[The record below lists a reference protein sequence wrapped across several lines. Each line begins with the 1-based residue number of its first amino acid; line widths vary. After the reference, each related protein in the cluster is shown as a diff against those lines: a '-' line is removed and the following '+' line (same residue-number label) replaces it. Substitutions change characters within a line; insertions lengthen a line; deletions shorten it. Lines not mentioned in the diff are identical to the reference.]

1 MSELFTA
8 IKTVMFS
15 VLVLMVLQMKW
26 QGATLEDHSEEWIYQ
41 SDAGA
46 QLQTVAKGA
55 VKAAHSG
62 WYWVREQIRNQDLEQ
77 DSGASRSRRT
87 ETRTDDLD

>member
-1 MSELFTA
+1 VSELFTA

-15 VLVLMVLQMKW
+15 VLVLMVLQMRW
-26 QGATLEDHSEEWIYQ
+26 QGETLEDHSEEWIYR

-55 VKAAHSG
+55 VKAAHNC
-62 WYWVREQIRNQDLEQ
+62 WYWVRDQVQNH
-77 DSGASRSRRT
+77 DSQASRSRRT
-87 ETRTDDLD
+87 ETRTDDLN

>member
-1 MSELFTA
+1 VSELFTA
-8 IKTVMFS
+8 VKTVMFS
-15 VLVLMVLQMKW
+15 ILVLMVLQMRW
-26 QGATLEDHSEEWIYQ
+26 QGETLEDHSEEWIYR

-62 WYWVREQIRNQDLEQ
+62 WEWVQDQIRNQDRDQ
-77 DSGASRSRRT
+77 GSRASRSQRT
-87 ETRTDDLD
+87 ETRTDDLN

>member
-26 QGATLEDHSEEWIYQ
+26 QGETLEDHSEEWIYR

-62 WYWVREQIRNQDLEQ
+62 WYWVQDQIRNQDSQ
-77 DSGASRSRRT
+77 ASRSRRT
-87 ETRTDDLD
+87 ETRTDDLT

>member
-15 VLVLMVLQMKW
+15 VLVLMVLQMRW
-26 QGATLEDHSEEWIYQ
+26 QGETLEDHSEEWIYR

-62 WYWVREQIRNQDLEQ
+62 WSWIQDQIRNQDSQ
-77 DSGASRSRRT
+77 ASRSRRT
-87 ETRTDDLD
+87 ETHTDDLN

>member
-26 QGATLEDHSEEWIYQ
+26 QGTTLEDHSEEWIYQ

-46 QLQTVAKGA
+46 QLQTVARGA
-55 VKAAHSG
+55 VKAAHNG
-62 WYWVREQIRNQDLEQ
+62 WYWVQEQIRNQDG
-77 DSGASRSRRT
+77 SGASRSRRT

>member
-26 QGATLEDHSEEWIYQ
+26 QGETLEDHSEEWIYR

-62 WYWVREQIRNQDLEQ
+62 WYWVQDQIRNQDSQ
-77 DSGASRSRRT
+77 ASRSRRT
-87 ETRTDDLD
+87 ETRTDDLN

>member
-1 MSELFTA
+1 VSELFTA
-8 IKTVMFS
+8 IKTLMFS

-26 QGATLEDHSEEWIYQ
+26 QGETLEDHSEEWIHR

-62 WYWVREQIRNQDLEQ
+62 WEWVQDQIRNQDSQ
-77 DSGASRSRRT
+77 ASRSRRT
-87 ETRTDDLD
+87 ETRTDDLN

>member
-26 QGATLEDHSEEWIYQ
+26 QGTTLEDHSEEWIYQ

-55 VKAAHSG
+55 VKAAHNG
-62 WYWVREQIRNQDLEQ
+62 WHWAQEQIRNQDG
-77 DSGASRSRRT
+77 SGASRSRRT

>member
-15 VLVLMVLQMKW
+15 ALVLMVLQMKW
-26 QGATLEDHSEEWIYQ
+26 QGETLEDHSEEWIYR

-55 VKAAHSG
+55 VKGAHSG
-62 WYWVREQIRNQDLEQ
+62 WEWVQDQIRNQDSQ
-77 DSGASRSRRT
+77 ASRSRRT
-87 ETRTDDLD
+87 ETRTDDLN

>member
-1 MSELFTA
+1 VSELFTA

-26 QGATLEDHSEEWIYQ
+26 QGETLEDHSEEWIYR

-62 WYWVREQIRNQDLEQ
+62 WYWVQDQIRNQDSQ
-77 DSGASRSRRT
+77 ASRSRRT
-87 ETRTDDLD
+87 ETRTDDLN